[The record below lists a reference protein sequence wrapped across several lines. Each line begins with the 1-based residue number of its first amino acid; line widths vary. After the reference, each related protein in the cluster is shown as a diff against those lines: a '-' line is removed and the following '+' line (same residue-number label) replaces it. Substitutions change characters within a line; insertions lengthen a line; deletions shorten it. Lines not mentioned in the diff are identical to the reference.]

1 VGEVVEPRRCREKS
15 FCCGGGGGH
24 MWMEEKA
31 PRVNSNRTAEL
42 LATGAD
48 QVAVACPFCTIMIED
63 GLKEANQEDRVKVL
77 ELSEVL
83 ARSLPAPN

>member
-1 VGEVVEPRRCREKS
+1 
-15 FCCGGGGGH
+15 
-24 MWMEEKA
+24 
-31 PRVNSNRTAEL
+31 
-42 LATGAD
+42 
-48 QVAVACPFCTIMIED
+48 VAVACPFCTIMIED